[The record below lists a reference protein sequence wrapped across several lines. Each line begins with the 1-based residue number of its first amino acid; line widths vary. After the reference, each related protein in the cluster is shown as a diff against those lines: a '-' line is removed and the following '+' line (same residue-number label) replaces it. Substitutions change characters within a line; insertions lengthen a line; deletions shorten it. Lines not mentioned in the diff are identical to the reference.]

1 MSLINLVFIVSAEF
15 SHAAKNTP
23 HYFKFYQHNN
33 YHQHHCHIISVVIL
47 QKQLCSIIKQVS
59 VCVCVLYF

>member
-47 QKQLCSIIKQVS
+47 QKQLCSII
-59 VCVCVLYF
+59 